1 MFVLIARFEG
11 GTAAQI
17 EEKGARIRRDLE
29 AFVSRS
35 RSWPPAPEGIHDPR
49 RAGDQTVV
57 PSALA
62 GLASRFEMLVDRERG
77 AVALLFYAETAG
89 QVRSIRE
96 FMDRI
101 WPSSAGWGTRVS
113 AELYE
118 VYLDEA

>member
-17 EEKGARIRRDLE
+17 EEEGARIRRDLE
-29 AFVSRS
+29 ALSRS
-35 RSWPPAPEGIHDPR
+35 TSWPPAPGEGIHD
-49 RAGDQTVV
+49 V
-57 PSALA
+57 PVALA

-77 AVALLFYAETAG
+77 AVALLFYAETAD
-89 QVRSIRE
+89 QVRGIRG
-96 FMDRI
+96 FMDEM